1 MPRAKHWIAL
11 AEWTQFDSLDLRFLP
26 VEISCDGRYK
36 HLGAAVGSTLCG
48 CRNDPN
54 LPCSNVMRKW
64 RMKVDFKTFKTF
76 QKHVIVITLTYFVE
90 IGISRF
96 FYPSLE
102 ALSQPTSVSRTC
114 LLLSSRFQQ
123 TVSAVPCLPLQLP
136 NVGLKIFVDL
146 ALFLCLT
153 PIAHWTLRCNLVT
166 HI

>member
-1 MPRAKHWIAL
+1 MADI
-11 AEWTQFDSLDLRFLP
+11 
-26 VEISCDGRYK
+26 
-36 HLGAAVGSTLCG
+36 STLEQPLVQPFADAEMTLTSEMLQFHE
-48 CRNDPN
+48 R
-54 LPCSNVMRKW
+54 LL
-64 RMKVDFKTFKTF
+64 MKVDFKTFKTF

-114 LLLSSRFQQ
+114 CTCLLLSSRFQQ

-153 PIAHWTLRCNLVT
+153 PIVH
-166 HI
+166 

>member
-1 MPRAKHWIAL
+1 MADI
-11 AEWTQFDSLDLRFLP
+11 
-26 VEISCDGRYK
+26 
-36 HLGAAVGSTLCG
+36 STLEQPLVQPFADAEMTLTSEMLQFHE
-48 CRNDPN
+48 R
-54 LPCSNVMRKW
+54 LL
-64 RMKVDFKTFKTF
+64 MKVDFKTFKTF
-76 QKHVIVITLTYFVE
+76 QKHVIVITLTSFVE

-153 PIAHWTLRCNLVT
+153 PIVH
-166 HI
+166 